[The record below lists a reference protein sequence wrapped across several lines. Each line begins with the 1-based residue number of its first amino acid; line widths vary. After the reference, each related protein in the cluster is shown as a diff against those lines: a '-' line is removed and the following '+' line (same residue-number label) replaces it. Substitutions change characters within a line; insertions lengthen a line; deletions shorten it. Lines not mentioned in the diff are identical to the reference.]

1 MNTIA
6 AALRSKVVDILF
18 IFGLLGGAA
27 TTLGLA
33 APLLLKVLTTY
44 SACQKIT

>member
-1 MNTIA
+1 MPV
-6 AALRSKVVDILF
+6 KVVDILF

-33 APLLLKVLTTY
+33 APLITEVLTTTY